1 MWLVLGVPRFE
12 RAAVRA
18 ADPARAG
25 GAAPDAGRPG
35 GAVRAG
41 RAAEAV
47 RRQAAP
53 VHDPPQHQG
62 ARPRPSP
69 LVRPHLRSRRGAQRQ
84 AVSRG
89 AWLRALQRA
98 RVPMAWSRPWP
109 VPWNPW
115 HGHRGIGH
123 RPPAAC
129 SGGSWRRRRQRS
141 ARAQVQPRRRRRSSR
156 PTRPW
161 RRASACPCLQ
171 GWAWREACVRGVPQR
186 GRAGL
191 ARHGPVPA
199 GPAMVLVHACVV
211 RRAQV
216 RARRCAQCERAA
228 SRACPAWPVRAG
240 SRPPRARAARDA
252 RRAPRRPSPR
262 ARRRPPRC

>member
-69 LVRPHLRSRRGAQRQ
+69 LVRPHLRSRRGA
-84 AVSRG
+84 
-89 AWLRALQRA
+89 
-98 RVPMAWSRPWP
+98 
-109 VPWNPW
+109 N
-115 HGHRGIGH
+115 RGIRH
-123 RPPAAC
+123 RAPAAC
-129 SGGSWRRRRQRS
+129 SGGSWRRQRQRS

-161 RRASACPCLQ
+161 RRASARPCLQ
-171 GWAWREACVRGVPQR
+171 GRARREACVRGAPQHAC
-186 GRAGL
+186 AGL
-191 ARHGPVPA
+191 ARHGLVPA
-199 GPAMVLVHACVV
+199 GPAAVHVHACVV

-216 RARRCAQCERAA
+216 RARRCASA
-228 SRACPAWPVRAG
+228 SGPPPGPAQLGLCALGPR
-240 SRPPRARAARDA
+240 SRVAWGPAPRARC
-252 RRAPRRPSPR
+252 P
-262 ARRRPPRC
+262 